1 MYGALLEK
9 HSESQIHNLFDKIVS
24 MIASSPPEPTEG
36 PENRHY
42 AVGEGPATVV
52 SISLPRGTL
61 DALRAIAG
69 RRGVSAAVAES
80 LERLLRDRA
89 RDAYLDAFHEEHGE
103 FTDEETAE
111 VHAAWARAAEKEKS
125 WRARRGK

>member
-1 MYGALLEK
+1 MLEK

-52 SISLPRGTL
+52 SISLPKGTL
-61 DALRAIAG
+61 DALRVIAG

-89 RDAYLDAFHEEHGE
+89 RDAYMDEVEREHGPISNE
-103 FTDEETAE
+103 LNAE
-111 VHAAWARAAEKEKS
+111 IDAIYARAAERES
-125 WRARRGK
+125 RWRATREG